1 MLVRALAPKGLEQGG
16 LAAGGLA
23 LALLLIGV
31 MFAAFGPAVAG
42 LALAGLGA
50 FAARVAIDYTALSAR
65 LRRAGDPG
73 RGPAVLAAAVDGLAA
88 LTTWFALSPW
98 PEWQPLAVLG
108 PVVVGL
114 ARLTAGLPGAMLAAP
129 ASDRAS
135 LSLALALAAAFGVL
149 PEGLACLALGLLL
162 ALLLRPDRV

>member
-1 MLVRALAPKGLEQGG
+1 M
-16 LAAGGLA
+16 
-23 LALLLIGV
+23 ALLLIGV
-31 MFAAFGPAVAG
+31 MFAAFGPAAVG

-88 LTTWFALSPW
+88 LTAWFALSPW

-114 ARLTAGLPGAMLAAP
+114 ARLTARQSEAMLAAP

-135 LSLALALAAAFGVL
+135 LLLVLALAAAFGVL

-162 ALLLRPDRV
+162 ALLLRPERV

>member
-1 MLVRALAPKGLEQGG
+1 MSGSPAGPLLTLVLPLRAD
-16 LAAGGLA
+16 
-23 LALLLIGV
+23 
-31 MFAAFGPAVAG
+31 AG

-50 FAARVAIDYTALSAR
+50 FAARVAIDYTALSTR

-114 ARLTAGLPGAMLAAP
+114 ARLTARQPDTMLAVP
-129 ASDRAS
+129 AADRARAEQA
-135 LSLALALAAAFGVL
+135 ALALPPRPARKRPVHR
-149 PEGLACLALGLLL
+149 
-162 ALLLRPDRV
+162 ALLQSA

>member
-1 MLVRALAPKGLEQGG
+1 MQ
-16 LAAGGLA
+16 AACFQA
-23 LALLLIGV
+23 H
-31 MFAAFGPAVAG
+31 
-42 LALAGLGA
+42 
-50 FAARVAIDYTALSAR
+50 R
-65 LRRAGDPG
+65 
-73 RGPAVLAAAVDGLAA
+73 AVLAAAVDGLAA

-135 LSLALALAAAFGVL
+135 LLLALALAAAFGVL

>member
-1 MLVRALAPKGLEQGG
+1 MRRKKSQPTFAPLA
-16 LAAGGLA
+16 
-23 LALLLIGV
+23 
-31 MFAAFGPAVAG
+31 
-42 LALAGLGA
+42 
-50 FAARVAIDYTALSAR
+50 AR

-73 RGPAVLAAAVDGLAA
+73 RGPAVLAVAVDGLAA

-114 ARLTAGLPGAMLAAP
+114 ARLTARQSEAMLAAP

-135 LSLALALAAAFGVL
+135 LLLVLALAAAFGVL